1 MQTAISSKRA
11 DCGLLHIYPSGI
23 RAHLTDYIA
32 MCHTGFTLSTTGT
45 CRLHL
50 PYRVTDRPRRL
61 RPAATASIAASHAPL
76 RGPSVRRGQVAREC
90 RHDFSHELTM
100 FVHLERMAARQREL
114 GRERTAET
122 YSAALRSFRCF
133 RDGRDVPL
141 SRVDSD
147 LLMDYQAWLSGRG
160 VCLNTV
166 SFYMRILRA
175 AYNAAVADEAV
186 TDVRPFRRVYT
197 GIAKTRKRA
206 IALED
211 LRRIKEADL
220 TGQPTLDHARDMF
233 LLSFYLRGISFI
245 DMAYLRKADLID
257 GHIIYN
263 RRKTGQRLTIAW
275 TPEMQRILD
284 KYPSNPTDYLLP
296 IIRRE
301 DANPRAAYRRASYT
315 VNRHLKAIAAMLGLH
330 TPLTMYV
337 ARHSWATAAKAQD
350 IPLSLISEGLG
361 HHSEATTRIYLT
373 TLDHTPLHQANA
385 RILASL

>member
-1 MQTAISSKRA
+1 
-11 DCGLLHIYPSGI
+11 
-23 RAHLTDYIA
+23 
-32 MCHTGFTLSTTGT
+32 
-45 CRLHL
+45 
-50 PYRVTDRPRRL
+50 
-61 RPAATASIAASHAPL
+61 
-76 RGPSVRRGQVAREC
+76 
-90 RHDFSHELTM
+90 M
-100 FVHLERMAARQREL
+100 FVHLERMAVRQREL

-133 RDGRDVPL
+133 RCGRDVAL

-147 LLMDYQAWLSGRG
+147 LLMAYQAWLSGRG

-175 AYNAAVADEAV
+175 AYNAAVAEEAV

-206 IALED
+206 LPLADI
-211 LRRIKEADL
+211 RRIKALDL
-220 TGQPTLDHARDMF
+220 SRHPALDHARDMF

-245 DMAYLRKADLID
+245 DMAFLRKADLAD
-257 GHIIYN
+257 GLVTYR
-263 RRKTGQRLTIAW
+263 RRKTGQRLTVAW

-284 KYPSNPTDYLLP
+284 KYPPNPTDYLLP

-301 DANPRAAYRRASYT
+301 DSNPRAAYKRASYT
-315 VNRHLKAIAAMLGLH
+315 VNRHLKTIAAMLGLH

-337 ARHSWATAAKAQD
+337 ARHSWATAAKAQG
-350 IPLSLISEGLG
+350 IPLPLISEGLG

-373 TLDHTPLHQANA
+373 SLDHTPLHQAN
-385 RILASL
+385 RLILASL